1 MQEAHAQLP
10 KQIKKIY
17 SRPKNQLF
25 SSLRLST
32 SDIARKLHTNC
43 PLAGGS
49 VWAKKYTNI
58 FIDIGNI
65 LTDIERIFIDI
76 ENILIDIEKEIL
88 CQTKKKLLWQKN
100 RQGDRH

>member
-49 VWAKKYTNI
+49 VWAKNYTNI
-58 FIDIGNI
+58 FTDIGNI
-65 LTDIERIFIDI
+65 LIDI

-88 CQTKKKLLWQKN
+88 CQTKKKLLWQTN